1 MLRRRWRK
9 ETIAKSVVKFRGN
22 QQMSPDTLKNM
33 FKKMQ
38 MTETEAK

>member
-1 MLRRRWRK
+1 MRRRWRK
-9 ETIAKSVVKFRGN
+9 ETIAKSVAKFRGN
-22 QQMSPDTLKNM
+22 QQMSPETLNNK